1 VLSRCRRSAAV
12 GRVHAPS
19 RQRGRAD
26 DGAADGGRTGGDCG
40 PNQATRRGTCP
51 PPPLAAP
58 QYHHPFRRCTPKLI
72 DLPLACHGKKSQGER
87 DKVQGRYGATAAR
100 DGSGWAAGRQRPGR
114 WGGSGHTRPPWRRAQ
129 RRGRARASSAA
140 AHEVGGW
147 VTTHPPRQQSIPLS
161 PQRPFLSLHA
171 GASAASAS
179 PLRAAFKLAS
189 TCVQFMLFL
198 TRADTWSARKAPY
211 VM

>member
-1 VLSRCRRSAAV
+1 MLSRCRRSAAV

-114 WGGSGHTRPPWRRAQ
+114 WGGGRGIHD
-129 RRGRARASSAA
+129 RRGGAHNGEAERERAVPRRMRW
-140 AHEVGGW
+140 VGG
-147 VTTHPPRQQSIPLS
+147 
-161 PQRPFLSLHA
+161 
-171 GASAASAS
+171 
-179 PLRAAFKLAS
+179 
-189 TCVQFMLFL
+189 
-198 TRADTWSARKAPY
+198 
-211 VM
+211 